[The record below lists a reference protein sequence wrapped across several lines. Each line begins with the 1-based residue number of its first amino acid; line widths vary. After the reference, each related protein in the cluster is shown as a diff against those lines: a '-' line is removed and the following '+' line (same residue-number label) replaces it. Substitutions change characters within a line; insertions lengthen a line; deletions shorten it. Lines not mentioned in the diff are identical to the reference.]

1 MSTASDFIIENGI
14 LKEYTGSDEV
24 VVIPE
29 GVTEIGGSAFKYQHK
44 LTKIAFPESLKTN
57 GSEAFACCRG
67 LTSVVVPKSVKMIG
81 EEAFWRVDFE
91 ELTLLG
97 KPKIG

>member
-1 MSTASDFIIENGI
+1 MSSANDFIIENGI

-44 LTKIAFPESLKTN
+44 LTKIVFPESL
-57 GSEAFACCRG
+57 
-67 LTSVVVPKSVKMIG
+67 
-81 EEAFWRVDFE
+81 
-91 ELTLLG
+91 
-97 KPKIG
+97 